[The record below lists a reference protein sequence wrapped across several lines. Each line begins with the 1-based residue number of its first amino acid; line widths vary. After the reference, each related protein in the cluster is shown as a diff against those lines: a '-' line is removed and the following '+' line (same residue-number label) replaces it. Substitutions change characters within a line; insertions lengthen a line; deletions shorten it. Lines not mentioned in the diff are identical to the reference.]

1 MKWFAERPLEIKVL
15 LVLATPFAV
24 WAAAVAASAT
34 TLEDITLKGPID
46 KGGRAEIMISSGKI
60 QGTPVNRYRWE
71 FRRISVR
78 CSGRR
83 ETARHPVDGDYAA
96 NVEFDQMGDRWGLGS
111 RETGPAG
118 TYETRVSG
126 RLVTRKKARGWVR
139 VFGTAVSIQGG
150 EQESC
155 DSGRLHWVAR
165 AKN

>member
-1 MKWFAERPLEIKVL
+1 MGKLLGLII
-15 LVLATPFAV
+15 LVLATCALT
-24 WAAAVAASAT
+24 AAAMAT
-34 TLEDITLKGPID
+34 MLDDITLKGPID
-46 KGGRAEIMISSGKI
+46 KSGRAKIEISSGRI
-60 QGTPVNRYRWE
+60 QGTPANRYRWE

-96 NVEFDQMGDRWGLGS
+96 NVEFDQVGDRWGFGT

-118 TYETRVSG
+118 TLETKVSG

-150 EQESC
+150 GQESC

-165 AKN
+165 AED